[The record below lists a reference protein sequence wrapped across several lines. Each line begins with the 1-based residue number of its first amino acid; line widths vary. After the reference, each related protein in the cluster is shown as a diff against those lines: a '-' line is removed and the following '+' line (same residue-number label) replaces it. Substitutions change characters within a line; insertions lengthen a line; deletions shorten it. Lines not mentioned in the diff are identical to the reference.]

1 MNPTLPLARPAL
13 NRRHPA
19 AVPTG
24 LMQVVELTGP
34 GDLRAATRP
43 IPSTPADGVL
53 LRTRAVSVCSTDVS
67 FFEGHLY
74 PDAYPVVLGH
84 EYVGEVVDVG
94 PQIAKTGTVSIGDRV
109 VYWGQTDF
117 DGLAEYR
124 SLRPVFAGEH
134 KTDQFAAE
142 RSFVDD
148 RRAAAVVVPSTLP
161 DIGASLIEPTT
172 GALRSILANPPVIG
186 DRVLI
191 LGAGPI
197 GIIAG
202 SILRKM
208 FAVSEVVVL
217 DTNLARNAHAAVIF
231 ADRAITPAELAD
243 IRADHFD
250 YVFDTLP
257 TIRIDDDEVDPRRQA
272 MRRLRP
278 QGRYV
283 LYGASQEMQKF
294 DTWLLLAKGIRI
306 VSAPFDVRVFPMHR
320 SATVIRAALGAITS
334 GVVDI
339 DSLVTRVHPFADVE
353 GMRAIF
359 ADYRTTTDLKIV
371 IDFSG

>member
-1 MNPTLPLARPAL
+1 MESTLSRSALDDRRPPLVRTD
-13 NRRHPA
+13 R
-19 AVPTG
+19 
-24 LMQVVELTGP
+24 MQVVELAGP
-34 GDLRAATRP
+34 GDLRLSTRP
-43 IPSTPADGVL
+43 IPATPADGVL
-53 LRTRAVSVCSTDVS
+53 LRTRAVSICSTDVS
-67 FFEGHLY
+67 FFDGHLF
-74 PDAYPVVLGH
+74 PDDYPVVLGH
-84 EYVGEVVDVG
+84 EYVGVVVDRG
-94 PQIAKTGTVSIGDRV
+94 PEIAERGTVCVGDRL

-124 SLRPVFAGEH
+124 SVRPVFAGER
-134 KTDQFAAE
+134 KTDPFPAE

-148 RRAAAVVVPSTLP
+148 RRAAAVVVPSSLP

-172 GALRSILANPPVIG
+172 GVLRSILGNPPAVG

-202 SILRKM
+202 SVLRKT

-217 DTNLARNAHAAVIF
+217 DQNLARNARAAAIV
-231 ADRAITPAELAD
+231 ADRAVTPAELAD
-243 IRADHFD
+243 IPDDYFD
-250 YVFDTLP
+250 YVFDGLP
-257 TIRIDDDEVDPRRQA
+257 TIRVDDDELDPRRQA

-278 QGRYV
+278 NGRYV

-294 DTWLLLAKGIRI
+294 DTWLLLAKGIKM
-306 VSAPFDVRVFPMHR
+306 VSVPFDVRAFPMHR
-320 SATVIRAALGAITS
+320 SAVVMRTALAAISS

-339 DSLVTRVHPFADVE
+339 DSLITRVHPFADFE
-353 GMRAIF
+353 GLRTIF
-359 ADYRTTTDLKIV
+359 AEYRTTSDLKIV

>member
-13 NRRHPA
+13 DHRRPA
-19 AVPTG
+19 AVPVG

-34 GDLRAATRP
+34 GDLRPATRP
-43 IPSTPADGVL
+43 IPSTSADGVL
-53 LRTRAVSVCSTDVS
+53 LRTRAVSLCSTDVS
-67 FFEGHLY
+67 FFEGDLY
-74 PDAYPVVLGH
+74 PDNYPVVLGH

-94 PQIAKTGTVSIGDRV
+94 PELAKKGAVSIGDRL

-117 DGLAEYR
+117 GGLAEYR
-124 SLRPVFAGEH
+124 DVRPVFAGER

-172 GALRSILANPPVIG
+172 GVLRSLLGHPPTIG

-202 SILRKM
+202 SILRTM

-217 DTNLARNAHAAVIF
+217 DTNLARNAQAAAIF
-231 ADRAITPAELAD
+231 ADRAVTPSELAG
-243 IRADHFD
+243 IRDDYFD

-257 TIRIDDDEVDPRRQA
+257 TIRVVDDEVDPRRQA

-306 VSAPFDVRVFPMHR
+306 VSSPFDVRAFPMYR
-320 SATVIRAALGAITS
+320 SAAVIRAALGAITS
-334 GVVDI
+334 GIVDI
-339 DSLVTRVHPFADVE
+339 DSLVTRVHPFADFE
-353 GMRAIF
+353 GLRAIF